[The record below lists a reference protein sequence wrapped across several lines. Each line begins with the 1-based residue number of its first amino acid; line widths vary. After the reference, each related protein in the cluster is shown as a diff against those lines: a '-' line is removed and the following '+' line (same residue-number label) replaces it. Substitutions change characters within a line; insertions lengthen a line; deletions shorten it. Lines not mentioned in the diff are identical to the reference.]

1 MIFKTFAISLLFELS
16 EIAESQFLLLRC
28 CLVGV
33 EDEAVEMVQRM
44 LGQRH
49 GLVHLRSETF
59 R

>member
-33 EDEAVEMVQRM
+33 EYEGVEKVQGM

>member
-1 MIFKTFAISLLFELS
+1 MIFEIFAISLLFELS
-16 EIAESQFLLLRC
+16 EIAESRFLLLRC

-33 EDEAVEMVQRM
+33 EYEGVEKVQGM

>member
-1 MIFKTFAISLLFELS
+1 MIFNTFVIKILFKLN
-16 EIAESQFLLLRC
+16 EIDESRFLLLRC

-33 EDEAVEMVQRM
+33 EYEGVEKVQGM